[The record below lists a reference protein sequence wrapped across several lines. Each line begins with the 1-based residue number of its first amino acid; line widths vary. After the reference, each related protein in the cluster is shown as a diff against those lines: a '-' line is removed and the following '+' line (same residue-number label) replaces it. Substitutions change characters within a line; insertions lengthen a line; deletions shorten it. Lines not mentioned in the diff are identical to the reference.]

1 MVKKKI
7 FNGRKQTMKKRVISL
22 MTLVATVAALASCN
36 KKEEEAP
43 IVDGAYQY
51 RFELAEDG
59 TRATLNDKGVFW
71 KAGED
76 HVGLFVGTGVNARQ
90 ADIEEV
96 DEKTMV
102 KLVSDDPL
110 EGKTAYAFYPY
121 YKNTDGSANAS
132 LYINPQQMGG
142 GVSAMPMVGIPYEIQ
157 SGENNGRINFMNM
170 GSIIDFRVYSS
181 NETYQNETVRYITYQ
196 ATNDQA
202 AVAGLAK
209 VDLTV
214 VTEET
219 PGTLNWTA
227 EGADPEK
234 EVTLTLM
241 ETVNVAAKKDDATT
255 PQYMVLA
262 PGTYSG
268 KITVVTNA
276 AAYEFSFENKELK
289 RNMIHKYTM
298 NLGGNNATRKSV
310 YYKAESMVYGKKYLI
325 ISNGRSLQN
334 ASSSTLSVV
343 SVEESIKDDGTI
355 IYDAPN
361 AALWEASSSGKLKNS
376 QTSRFLAYSNS
387 SLSTRSSE
395 SSGSEFVYNNFTLV
409 VSNRFVYCSGDS
421 FTTSS
426 SEHTTI
432 LYTTDAPTTNP
443 SWIMSYDATEAV
455 YDMNS
460 TLAEHWDPYCP
471 KLTCEDGANVTYAS
485 SNTAVATVDENGI
498 VTALERGSTTITA
511 IATGDGHSETR
522 ASYTL
527 KVIDS
532 SIPPSVYTKVTKVDD
547 LEPDAQYLI
556 VFEGLEGDTDGD
568 GDPKVFHP
576 VLNTDGNTY
585 VKNVS
590 SALDVTID
598 NSSITIDNS
607 SITSADIADCEL
619 TLEDGYYFKTGG
631 SCNNKYIY
639 PSGTSGNSGTL
650 SAESTASTKLGITFD
665 DNGIAQIKA
674 NSGSFYFVWSVSSHY
689 FSSSEAIS
697 GQYSTGI
704 CLYKLDD
711 GRQTQN
717 MQFAA
722 AEAQY
727 DIFNNDWV
735 EGMGVPALNGNET
748 TPVVY
753 ESSNPAVATVDES
766 GAVEIQS
773 GVQSGDTAV
782 ITATAPQNENY
793 KKATA
798 SYTIKIVNNDPNIA
812 TYTKVNSASDLEADA
827 KYILVY
833 ETNKKVFKP
842 ILKSAGISFEKTA
855 NNAVDVV
862 INGEEIASNDL
873 TDYQLTFEAGKFLY
887 VASADKYLY
896 PGASG
901 DDAIGAEGI
910 NLDHTLAIT
919 ISSGVANIKCSDS
932 DNHLYWSSSGYFS
945 SISNTGTSYVST
957 LSLYKLNDNRTAQT
971 LSFSGS
977 EAKYDIAKSEWTVD
991 VPTLSGAETDV
1002 TYTSSNEIVAT
1013 VTKVDN
1019 TAVTVTIASG
1029 AMKNDVAVIKA
1040 TAAGSTT
1047 VKPATAFF
1055 KVTVIDTNVPKY
1067 YKVDELENNQSYL
1080 IVSNGYALSLSGT
1093 SVKADAITETGTVGV
1108 IQFDESATSN
1118 SPLWTATVSGTSVK
1132 VKNGSNYLRHSSNGA
1147 SFSIGTS
1154 DSRNAIVYDAA
1165 NNTVKVGNYYLN
1177 YSGSSFSLNSSATNT
1192 SAAFY
1197 SATKPLPSLKF
1208 DKTSVTFDLATNDWI
1223 GAMPVLSPANAD
1235 VTYSFVNNNNANI
1248 ISSIDANGAVTLVA
1262 SPTKGTA
1269 TVTAAAKT
1277 PSDYKVAS
1285 ASFTVQ
1291 VINSNEIP
1299 TYTKV
1304 DEIISGG
1311 TYLIVSHLDNL
1322 AFEGDAETP
1331 TGASKSVTPNNGIIT
1346 ASSYMEYE
1354 AYEVV
1359 IKEES
1364 SEHYSIYFTK
1374 LKRYLALDNSTNSGL
1389 SSSDSWASGNTST
1402 DFTMSKVA
1410 SGDYSGSFLFA
1421 ARSSDSRVLYH
1432 NDTQFKLGGSGTS
1445 KGVHLYKK
1453 N

>member
-1 MVKKKI
+1 MRSWMMVKKKI
-7 FNGRKQTMKKRVISL
+7 FNGRKQIMKKRVISL
-22 MTLVATVAALASCN
+22 MTLVATVAALASCS

-59 TRATLNDKGVFW
+59 TRATLNDNGVFW
-71 KAGED
+71 KVGED
-76 HVGLFVGTGVNARQ
+76 HVGLFVGSGVNARQ

-96 DEKTMV
+96 DEKKMV

-121 YKNTDGSANAS
+121 YKNMEGAASAS
-132 LYINPQQMGG
+132 LYINPLQMGG
-142 GVSAMPMVGIPYEIQ
+142 AVSAMPMVGIPYEIQ
-157 SGENNGRINFMNM
+157 SGDNNGRIYFMNM

-196 ATNDQA
+196 ATNDNA

-209 VDLTV
+209 VDLTG

-227 EGADPEK
+227 EEGADPEK

-241 ETVNVAAKKDDATT
+241 ETVYVAAKKDDATT

-289 RNMIHKYTM
+289 RNRIHKYTM
-298 NLGGNNATRKSV
+298 DLGGNNATRKSV
-310 YYKAESMVYGKKYLI
+310 YYKAESMVDGKKYLI

-361 AALWEASSSGKLKNS
+361 AALWEASSGALKNIS
-376 QTSRFLAYSNS
+376 TERYLSYSSNS
-387 SLSTRSSE
+387 LR
-395 SSGSEFVYNNFTLV
+395 
-409 VSNRFVYCSGDS
+409 
-421 FTTSS
+421 TSS
-426 SEHTTI
+426 SSSTCTYANYTLKVGTRYIYYTSGSSFSTSSNTPQTTF
-432 LYTTDAPTTNP
+432 LYTTDAPT

-455 YDMNS
+455 YDMNEA
-460 TLAEHWDPYCP
+460 LAEHWDPYCP
-471 KLTCEDGANVTYAS
+471 KLTCEDGANVTYES
-485 SNTAVATVDENGI
+485 SKTSVATVDENGN
-498 VTALERGSTTITA
+498 VTALKRGSTTITA
-511 IATGDGHSETR
+511 TATGDGHSETT

-532 SIPPSVYTKVTKVDD
+532 SIPPSVYTKVTAVDD

-556 VFEGLEGDTDGD
+556 VFEGLEGDEDGD
-568 GDPKVFHP
+568 GDPKVFEAI
-576 VLNTDGNTY
+576 VDGSELA
-585 VKNVS
+585 KD
-590 SALDVTID
+590 AGHDVTINNDVITSNLFDEFTFTLEEGYYLKAD
-598 NSSITIDNS
+598 NVNKYMYPMQKSGTGGAFGTEDSASKKLTITIDS
-607 SITSADIADCEL
+607 
-619 TLEDGYYFKTGG
+619 
-631 SCNNKYIY
+631 
-639 PSGTSGNSGTL
+639 
-650 SAESTASTKLGITFD
+650 
-665 DNGIAQIKA
+665 NGIASIL
-674 NSGSFYFVWSVSSHY
+674 NDSRYVVWSTNSHY
-689 FSSSEAIS
+689 FSVNSSIS
-697 GQYSTGI
+697 GTSSTGI

-711 GRQTQN
+711 GRQIPT
-717 MQFAA
+717 MSF
-722 AEAQY
+722 
-727 DIFNNDWV
+727 D
-735 EGMGVPALNGNET
+735 P
-748 TPVVY
+748 
-753 ESSNPAVATVDES
+753 
-766 GAVEIQS
+766 
-773 GVQSGDTAV
+773 
-782 ITATAPQNENY
+782 ATAE
-793 KKATA
+793 
-798 SYTIKIVNNDPNIA
+798 IDIA
-812 TYTKVNSASDLEADA
+812 YVESFTKPELTYTGDADA
-827 KYILVY
+827 
-833 ETNKKVFKP
+833 
-842 ILKSAGISFEKTA
+842 
-855 NNAVDVV
+855 
-862 INGEEIASNDL
+862 
-873 TDYQLTFEAGKFLY
+873 
-887 VASADKYLY
+887 
-896 PGASG
+896 
-901 DDAIGAEGI
+901 
-910 NLDHTLAIT
+910 
-919 ISSGVANIKCSDS
+919 
-932 DNHLYWSSSGYFS
+932 S
-945 SISNTGTSYVST
+945 SI
-957 LSLYKLNDNRTAQT
+957 A
-971 LSFSGS
+971 
-977 EAKYDIAKSEWTVD
+977 
-991 VPTLSGAETDV
+991 
-1002 TYTSSNEIVAT
+1002 YTSSDAAIAEVSSDGTITPHKKGT
-1013 VTKVDN
+1013 VTITAKAPRTATYKAASASYELTVKNSNIQSVTYYKASMMEDGN
-1019 TAVTVTIASG
+1019 DYIIVSAGQALKNNGSGNVVASVAVTVTNNTITLDDVDGLLWTATEVDPTAIDESG
-1029 AMKNDVAVIKA
+1029 DPQGLFNYGTHSLKNGSDNLWRHSNNGSYTVESSNSSLTRYMIWNYDGTYFWNHSIYQGTQHSDYWVYYSSGWQSSKTQTETSLYTSRKPYTGDTPSFA
-1040 TAAGSTT
+1040 STT
-1047 VKPATAFF
+1047 ASLDLANKDQFIAPQLNNIPSGWEVAYQSSDEDI
-1055 KVTVIDTNVPKY
+1055 VTVDNNGAITPKESAKSGDNVTISAIVSDPNKEYQGAKAEYTLNITNSNVPTY
-1067 YKVDELENNQSYL
+1067 YKVDGLENGEKYI
-1080 IVSNGYALSLSGT
+1080 IVSNGYALVLNGT
-1093 SVKADAITETGTVGV
+1093 SVTSASVSTTDTAGEVKYDAPT
-1108 IQFDESATSN
+1108 SA
-1118 SPLWTATVSGTSVK
+1118 LWTANVSGTTVK
-1132 VKNGSNYLRHSSNGA
+1132 VKNENNYLRHSGSSA
-1147 SFSIGTS
+1147 SFSISST
-1154 DSRNAIVYDAA
+1154 DSRNVIVYDAE

-1177 YSGSSFSLNSSATNT
+1177 FNGTSFVLSSSSNGT
-1192 SAAFY
+1192 SAAFF
-1197 SATKPLPSLKF
+1197 SATKPLPSLSF
-1208 DKTSVTFDLATNDWI
+1208 DKASVIYDLANNDWTS
-1223 GAMPVLSPANAD
+1223 AMPVLSPANAD

-1285 ASFTVQ
+1285 ASYTVQ

-1374 LKRYLALDNSTNSGL
+1374 LKRYLALNSSTDSGL
-1389 SSSDSWASGNTST
+1389 SSSDSWASGSTST

-1421 ARSSDSRVLYH
+1421 ARSSSSRVLYH
-1432 NDTQFKLGGSGTS
+1432 NGTQFKLGGSGTS